1 MNQLDT
7 TYAGLWR
14 RLQAWIVDLILMMLT
29 ACAIAIVA
37 SPFIYIG
44 ATIYTRDQ
52 HLLNLI
58 YKYSG
63 ASIGII
69 TYFAYFIGFE
79 ISKFQATPGKLLFNL
94 KITDMEGKPIGFG
107 RSAFRLIS
115 KFLSGFLLGLGF
127 VICDFTQQKQA
138 LHDIIANTL
147 VIRSES
153 EQSPEKAP

>member
-1 MNQLDT
+1 MNHVDT

-37 SPFIYIG
+37 SPFIYMG
-44 ATIYTRDQ
+44 ATAYTSDR

-79 ISKFQATPGKLLFNL
+79 ISKFQATPGKILFNL
-94 KITDMEGKPIGFG
+94 KITDMEGKPIGVT
-107 RSAFRLIS
+107 RSAFRLTS

-127 VICDFTQQKQA
+127 VICDFTSRKQA

-153 EQSPEKAP
+153 EQSPEQTS